1 MRSGPPTEYSMVI
14 WLIAVL
20 VGSAAAFAQYRFGG
34 ALHARVPLVMRAVAL
49 SIVVALL
56 LDGPIGPS
64 RAARAYVAL
73 DASASWRAGGDSSLW
88 RRARASADSAPGDS
102 LLLFGDS
109 LRAGPVPLVPTDGA
123 SRLAPLVERALGA
136 GRPVVLITDGRLDDA
151 ARLVDLPAGS
161 HVVTLDGATK
171 PDAALVSLDGPSAVV
186 AGDTVEYTVVV
197 AAGGA
202 GAGPGTLELSL
213 AGLQLAS
220 AKLDSLPA
228 FAEREVRMRGLVAG
242 ASGARVL
249 RATVSSSGDA
259 MARNDTL
266 SASLEVARGASAVFV
281 STAPDPDA
289 RDALAVLRGTLAVP
303 TRGYYRIAPGRWV
316 VDGTLMPVPE
326 AEVKRSLAE
335 APLAVL
341 HGDTALFGPP
351 RSLTRGALAL
361 LAPPTTR
368 GDDYYATSAPP
379 SPLAAAL
386 AALPWDSL
394 PPVELGDAGRDAE
407 WTAVTTRRARRF
419 DERALVSGTSTPR
432 RIVVIPATGL
442 WRWHFRG
449 GRSAD
454 AFTALWGSI
463 FDWMTGDATDIRVAR
478 PATPWVR
485 AGEPVRW
492 RRGNAH
498 DSTARV
504 TVRPRGGA
512 RVDTL
517 TLRFAG
523 TGGMAESPA
532 LAPGVYDTRAAG
544 GDGLLVVNES
554 AEWLPRRPNVKAGA
568 VGSVPGVDRAPR
580 ARLAWWLYLLLI
592 GTLCG
597 EWVLRRQI
605 GLR

>member
-1 MRSGPPTEYSMVI
+1 MLI
-14 WLIAVL
+14 WLVAVV

-34 ALHARVPLVMRAVAL
+34 ALHARVPLAMRAVAL

-73 DASASWRAGGDSSLW
+73 DVSSSWRAGGDSALW
-88 RRARASADSAPGDS
+88 RRALASADSARGDS

-109 LRAGPVPLVPTDGA
+109 LRAGPPPALPADGA
-123 SRLAPLVERALGA
+123 TRLAPLVERALGA
-136 GRPVVLITDGRLDDA
+136 GRPVVLITDGRLDDP
-151 ARLVDLPAGS
+151 ARLLELPAGS
-161 HVVTLDGATK
+161 RVVTVVGAAK
-171 PDAALVSLDGPSAVV
+171 PDAALVSVDGPSALV
-186 AGDTVEYTVVV
+186 AGDTAEYSVVV
-197 AAGGA
+197 SAGGA
-202 GAGPGTLELSL
+202 GAGAGTLELSL
-213 AGLQLAS
+213 AGVPLAT

-228 FAEREVRMRGLVAG
+228 FGEREVRMRALVGGAAG
-242 ASGARVL
+242 VRVL
-249 RATVSSSGDA
+249 RATVSSVGDA

-266 SASLEVARGASAVFV
+266 HASLEIARGASAVFV

-303 TRGYYRIAPGRWV
+303 TRGYYRVAPGRWV
-316 VDGTLMPVPE
+316 VDGTLTPVSE
-326 AEVKRSLAE
+326 TEVKRWLAE

-341 HGDTALFGPP
+341 HGDTALFGAP
-351 RSLTRGALAL
+351 RALTRGALAL
-361 LAPPTTR
+361 LAPPTTK

-386 AALPWDSL
+386 GALPWDSL
-394 PPVELGDAGRDAE
+394 PPVELGIAGTDAE
-407 WTAVTTRRARRF
+407 WTAITTRRARRF

-492 RRGNAH
+492 RRGNAR
-498 DSTARV
+498 DSVARV
-504 TVRPRGGA
+504 VLRGRGA
-512 RVDTL
+512 TRADTL

-523 TGGMAESPA
+523 VGGMAESPP
-532 LAPGVYDTRAAG
+532 LTPGVYDTRAEG

-554 AEWLPRRPNVKAGA
+554 AEWLPRRANVAEGA
-568 VGSVPGVDRAPR
+568 VGTVPGVDRAPR
-580 ARLAWWLYLLLI
+580 ARLAWWLYLLLV